1 MAIGLSRLRGST
13 RLTSTNRLRRRH
25 NAKADV
31 IPTHVGGY
39 ASLGALGGRNG
50 APELSTCKVVFIGAE
65 LRAHIS

>member
-1 MAIGLSRLRGST
+1 MVTGLSRLRGST

-39 ASLGALGGRNG
+39 ASLVAHGDRIGS
-50 APELSTCKVVFIGAE
+50 PEPSTGMVVFAGAE
-65 LRAHIS
+65 MRAHTS

>member
-31 IPTHVGGY
+31 IPTHVGG
-39 ASLGALGGRNG
+39 
-50 APELSTCKVVFIGAE
+50 
-65 LRAHIS
+65 